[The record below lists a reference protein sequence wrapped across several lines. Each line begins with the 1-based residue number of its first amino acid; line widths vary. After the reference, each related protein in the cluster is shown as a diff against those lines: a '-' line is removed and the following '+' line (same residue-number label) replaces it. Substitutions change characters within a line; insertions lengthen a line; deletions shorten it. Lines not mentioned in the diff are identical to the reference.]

1 MKFVNAHPPSTSRL
15 IISKDLHAG
24 GRLHYWRSLIF
35 TMITATF
42 VTSLVAP
49 SEAHAAVDLFTIGGQ
64 PIVLTATEQS
74 REEVW
79 NWFAPTNPA
88 KGPDYQNRYNFM
100 GSWIRVG
107 LGYQF
112 DGVKAFAEL
121 MSPFFINLPDNA
133 IVPPPPGKPGPQGLL
148 GLGANYYQPH
158 QNPHDA
164 SVFLKQA
171 YLKFGRNIVPGLDVK
186 GGRFEFFDGL
196 EYLPAELD
204 PQLKWIATNRI
215 AQRLIGNFGFS
226 DVTRSFDGV
235 VGSYG
240 NEDWQATVMYGVP
253 TKGVFDLNAMEEIRN
268 TDLVYA
274 SLNAGPGALRSEL
287 WGNSIGRLFYIYYN
301 DTRGLALV
309 DNRGL
314 SGKTADTGPVSIDT
328 VGGDYART
336 IAMGSGAADLLLWS
350 AGQFGS
356 WGAQSQRAY
365 AVVAEA
371 GYRLAHA
378 PWKPWLRFGYT
389 IGSGDDD
396 KKDSTHSTFFQILP
410 TPRLY
415 AMTPFYNMMNINDAM
430 AQLLLHPLAN
440 LEIQSSL
447 HGLWLDAKKDR
458 WYSGGGAFDN
468 RIFGY
473 AGRPSNGFGYLGSL
487 ADCQATWK
495 MNSHFALQL
504 YYGHIFGGSVAG
516 SIYPAGRETDYGFI
530 QTTFSL

>member
-1 MKFVNAHPPSTSRL
+1 MNKSCHGANGYLNQAPARGLRVAQTLRIFLATGALLLAICANAS
-15 IISKDLHAG
+15 
-24 GRLHYWRSLIF
+24 
-35 TMITATF
+35 AT
-42 VTSLVAP
+42 LA
-49 SEAHAAVDLFTIGGQ
+49 LFTIGGQ
-64 PIVLTATEQS
+64 PIVLSATEQS

-88 KGPDYQNRYNFM
+88 KGPEYQNRYNFM

-133 IVPPPPGKPGPQGLL
+133 IVPPPPAKTGPQGLL

-158 QNPHDA
+158 GNPNDA

-171 YLKFGRNIVPGLDVK
+171 YLEFGRNLAPGLNIK

-196 EYLPAELD
+196 EYVPSELA
-204 PQLKWIATNRI
+204 PQLKWLATNRI

-226 DVTRSFDGV
+226 DVMRSFDGAV
-235 VGSYG
+235 ASYG
-240 NEDWQATVMYGVP
+240 NENWQATVMYGVP
-253 TKGVFDLNAMEEIRN
+253 TKGSFDLNAMEEIRN
-268 TDLVYA
+268 TDLLYA
-274 SLNAGPGALRSEL
+274 SFNAGPGAFKSWL

-328 VGGDYART
+328 VGADYART
-336 IAMGSGAADLLLWS
+336 IAAGPGTADVLLWS

-356 WGAQSQRAY
+356 WGEQSQRAY
-365 AVVAEA
+365 AVVAET
-371 GYRLAHA
+371 GYRLQDA
-378 PWKPWLRFGYT
+378 PGKPWLRFGYT
-389 IGSGDDD
+389 IGSGDGSQA
-396 KKDSTHSTFFQILP
+396 DSTHGTFFQILP
-410 TPRLY
+410 TARQY

-430 AQLLLHPLAN
+430 AQLVLNPLAN

-473 AGRPSNGFGYLGSL
+473 AGRPGNGYGYLGSL

-516 SIYPAGRETDYGFI
+516 SIYPAGREADYGYI
-530 QTTFSL
+530 QTSLSL